1 MNTINKRKREFCCVE
16 CGLIWF
22 DIMSFEK
29 IITCPECNSNN
40 LYTCDTVDYIY
51 RNIKSELRRKN
62 KQLHYAEN
70 HPYYNNKRRMI

>member
-1 MNTINKRKREFCCVE
+1 MNAVNERKREFCCAE
-16 CGLIWF
+16 CGLIWV

-40 LYTCDTVDYIY
+40 LYACDTSDYIY
-51 RNIKSELRRKN
+51 RNIKNELRKKN

>member
-1 MNTINKRKREFCCVE
+1 MNTVNERKRVFCCAE

-40 LYTCDTVDYIY
+40 LYACDTSDYFNPGYINAGKNSYNRKALY
-51 RNIKSELRRKN
+51 RK
-62 KQLHYAEN
+62 
-70 HPYYNNKRRMI
+70 

>member
-1 MNTINKRKREFCCVE
+1 MNIINERKREFCCAE

-40 LYTCDTVDYIY
+40 LYACDTFDYI
-51 RNIKSELRRKN
+51 
-62 KQLHYAEN
+62 
-70 HPYYNNKRRMI
+70 

>member
-1 MNTINKRKREFCCVE
+1 
-16 CGLIWF
+16 
-22 DIMSFEK
+22 MSFEK

-40 LYTCDTVDYIY
+40 LYAYDTSDYIY

-62 KQLHYAEN
+62 KQLHYTEN

>member
-1 MNTINKRKREFCCVE
+1 
-16 CGLIWF
+16 
-22 DIMSFEK
+22 MSFEK

-40 LYTCDTVDYIY
+40 LYACDTFDYIY